1 MKCIGVWH
9 WLVLLPNLNPGLEP
23 TAKIGNYIPKFNC
36 LHSNNAMILAMVLF
50 IICVLFC
57 MPPLLVFSAL
67 KLLFWQFSSAM
78 IKQFLTDVVWGARD
92 YLIIDT
98 PPGTSDEHITVVEQ
112 LKAVK
117 PDGAIL
123 VSTPQVW
130 QIKLCALRLK
140 LDNIDDPLPYNVPV
154 CK

>member
-1 MKCIGVWH
+1 
-9 WLVLLPNLNPGLEP
+9 
-23 TAKIGNYIPKFNC
+23 
-36 LHSNNAMILAMVLF
+36 
-50 IICVLFC
+50 
-57 MPPLLVFSAL
+57 
-67 KLLFWQFSSAM
+67 M
-78 IKQFLTDVVWGARD
+78 IKQFLTDVVWGKRD

-130 QIKLCALRLK
+130 YVQYKRCVC
-140 LDNIDDPLPYNVPV
+140 NINDLYLMNS
-154 CK
+154 CTT